1 MRGDQLHNKK
11 TNLPFMKITH
21 GFFVKTMYIGDG
33 VENWSDWE
41 QKETGRGCQR
51 DMSCWSDGAAHR
63 WAFLFGA
70 HFCESKWNWIWKIRR
85 YSATRYSRGYNMKQF
100 INDTDKNQ
108 SDEVEITDYYSKKY
122 EKPLNTVS
130 IKRQPF
136 KAIKIILQK
145 FKRTQSN

>member
-1 MRGDQLHNKK
+1 
-11 TNLPFMKITH
+11 
-21 GFFVKTMYIGDG
+21 
-33 VENWSDWE
+33 
-41 QKETGRGCQR
+41 
-51 DMSCWSDGAAHR
+51 
-63 WAFLFGA
+63 
-70 HFCESKWNWIWKIRR
+70 
-85 YSATRYSRGYNMKQF
+85 MKQF